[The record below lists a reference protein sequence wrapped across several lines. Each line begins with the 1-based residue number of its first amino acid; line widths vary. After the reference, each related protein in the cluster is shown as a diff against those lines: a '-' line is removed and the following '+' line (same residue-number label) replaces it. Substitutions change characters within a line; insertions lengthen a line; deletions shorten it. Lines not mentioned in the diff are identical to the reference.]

1 MVQKKR
7 IESVYSSV
15 DIGSNSVLT
24 FLTFVLI
31 SNYFRSTEEGS
42 IGIDLIGYFG
52 LILSVAALVETI
64 QAGLYE
70 NPAFLGY
77 GIGYKSFRL
86 SILNILPFILIP
98 ILAINQLILSG
109 YFISSTLY
117 CFSHVVLHNIRIFDY
132 KNNKVKTS
140 AYRSIIIF
148 IQQIGFFGYIYF
160 LKPEIN
166 LNHIFI
172 GIFLIRFVLILLNYK
187 KIFAITDNQ
196 NNEQN
201 LYFLFT
207 SLMSIIRSRLPLWL
221 LLPFGL
227 GLVGIYETFRTLM
240 EIYLS
245 PFKPVNLILR
255 KNLKRDGPKNI
266 LFFGIICGILSSSLV
281 AGTYFL
287 ITTLEIYN
295 IPQLQTGF
303 PYFSL
308 ITITFFFWISEVT
321 GFIFQS
327 NGFML
332 FETIRRLVAIL
343 TFLISGLMFYNF
355 LNLNLFLFLIS
366 TIYIL
371 ESLISIWSKSKLKI
385 KL

>member
-15 DIGSNSVLT
+15 DIGSNSILT
-24 FLTFVLI
+24 FLTFILI
-31 SNYFRSTEEGS
+31 SNYFKSSEEGS

-160 LKPEIN
+160 
-166 LNHIFI
+166 
-172 GIFLIRFVLILLNYK
+172 
-187 KIFAITDNQ
+187 
-196 NNEQN
+196 
-201 LYFLFT
+201 
-207 SLMSIIRSRLPLWL
+207 
-221 LLPFGL
+221 
-227 GLVGIYETFRTLM
+227 
-240 EIYLS
+240 
-245 PFKPVNLILR
+245 
-255 KNLKRDGPKNI
+255 
-266 LFFGIICGILSSSLV
+266 
-281 AGTYFL
+281 
-287 ITTLEIYN
+287 
-295 IPQLQTGF
+295 
-303 PYFSL
+303 
-308 ITITFFFWISEVT
+308 
-321 GFIFQS
+321 
-327 NGFML
+327 
-332 FETIRRLVAIL
+332 
-343 TFLISGLMFYNF
+343 
-355 LNLNLFLFLIS
+355 
-366 TIYIL
+366 
-371 ESLISIWSKSKLKI
+371 
-385 KL
+385 

>member
-1 MVQKKR
+1 
-7 IESVYSSV
+7 
-15 DIGSNSVLT
+15 
-24 FLTFVLI
+24 
-31 SNYFRSTEEGS
+31 
-42 IGIDLIGYFG
+42 
-52 LILSVAALVETI
+52 
-64 QAGLYE
+64 
-70 NPAFLGY
+70 
-77 GIGYKSFRL
+77 
-86 SILNILPFILIP
+86 
-98 ILAINQLILSG
+98 
-109 YFISSTLY
+109 
-117 CFSHVVLHNIRIFDY
+117 
-132 KNNKVKTS
+132 
-140 AYRSIIIF
+140 
-148 IQQIGFFGYIYF
+148 
-160 LKPEIN
+160 
-166 LNHIFI
+166 
-172 GIFLIRFVLILLNYK
+172 
-187 KIFAITDNQ
+187 
-196 NNEQN
+196 
-201 LYFLFT
+201 
-207 SLMSIIRSRLPLWL
+207 
-221 LLPFGL
+221 
-227 GLVGIYETFRTLM
+227 M